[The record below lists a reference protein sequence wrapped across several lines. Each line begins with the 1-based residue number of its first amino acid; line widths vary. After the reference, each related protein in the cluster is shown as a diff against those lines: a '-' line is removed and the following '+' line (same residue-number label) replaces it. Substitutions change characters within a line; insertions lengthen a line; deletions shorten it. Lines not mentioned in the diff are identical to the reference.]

1 MASAAVQLK
10 KAQGFVRFLL
20 LCVLVTPLFLL
31 LSTLVKTACLIPP
44 LKRQVLSL
52 MLKLADKEAPG
63 MLTTPEECEQ
73 RLSEMMSFSSL
84 KGFIPIL
91 ASWFEAEVFPGGK
104 AADPS
109 LVRLDGSSCRLL
121 QFARAAR
128 PLVISFGSNT

>member
-1 MASAAVQLK
+1 MTAAAVKLNNIM
-10 KAQGFVRFLL
+10 RFLL
-20 LCVLVTPLFLL
+20 LCILVTPLFLL
-31 LSTLVKTACLIPP
+31 LSTLVRTSCLIPP
-44 LKRQVLSL
+44 LKRQILSL

-63 MLTTPEECEQ
+63 MLTTPEQCEQ
-73 RLSEMMSFSSL
+73 RLCEMVSFSSL

-91 ASWFEAEVFPGGK
+91 ASWFEAEVFEGGR